1 MSTRPIIRE
10 PGPFEARQ
18 LRPGDRYEL
27 HDGHAI
33 YCAPTGGDGA
43 RATLIGAQVI
53 DSDPFVEDAA
63 IDAGFTTAP
72 GMLRAPDISVG
83 VPNKPGWVQGV
94 PPLAVE
100 YASRGQDEDDLATKI
115 ADLLGAGTQQVWVV
129 RLLGPRHVE
138 VHKKDEPVRIA
149 SGDDLLEAPGI
160 LKKPIQAAML
170 YDRELAYERIL
181 ENHLERRGYESL
193 EAVRDE
199 GRDLGRE
206 EGRDLGREEG
216 RDLGREEAARQIL
229 AELLRQRF
237 GPLPPEA
244 ESRLAAA
251 RHPELMDLTSRLL
264 SATSLEALLSS

>member
-1 MSTRPIIRE
+1 MSSRPIIRE

-33 YCAPTGGDGA
+33 YCTPTGGDGA

-53 DSDPFVEDAA
+53 DSDPNVEDAA

-100 YASRGQDEDDLATKI
+100 YASRGQDEEALATRI
-115 ADLLGAGTQQVWVV
+115 SDLLQAGTQQVWVV
-129 RLLGPRHVE
+129 RLVGPRHVE
-138 VHKKDEPVRIA
+138 VHRADQPVRIV
-149 SGDDLLEAPGI
+149 SGHDLLEAPGI
-160 LKKPIQAAML
+160 LKKPVQAAML

-193 EAVRDE
+193 DAVRDE
-199 GRDLGRE
+199 GRERGLE
-206 EGRDLGREEG
+206 EGRERG
-216 RDLGREEAARQIL
+216 RDEAARQIL
-229 AELLRQRF
+229 GELLRQRF

-244 ESRLAAA
+244 ERRLAEAH
-251 RHPELMDLTSRLL
+251 HPELLRLTSKVL
-264 SATSLEALLSS
+264 SAPSLEAVFEV